1 MQGTTKAE
9 ERVPAAMPA
18 VRALAMPADT
28 NPSGDIFGGWLLA
41 QMDVAGGIVGAGQ
54 MGNGIAH
61 VFALAGYDVVM
72 SDISQEALDKA
83 VALIDKNLE
92 RQVSREKIS
101 AAEKAAALGRIT
113 TTLKL
118 SDVAQTDLVIEAATE
133 RETVK
138 QAIFEDLLPHLKP
151 HTILTSNTS
160 SISITRLASR
170 TDRPEKFMGFHFM
183 NPVPVMQLVEL
194 IRGIATDEPT
204 YKALVEVVEK
214 IGKTAASAEDFPA
227 FIVNRI
233 LMPMINEAV
242 YTLYEGVGNVKS
254 IDESL
259 KLGANHPMGPLE
271 LADFIGLDT
280 CLAIMNVLHEGLADT
295 KYRPCPL
302 LTKYVEAGWLGRK
315 TQRGFYDYRGET
327 PVPTR

>member
-1 MQGTTKAE
+1 M
-9 ERVPAAMPA
+9 
-18 VRALAMPADT
+18 
-28 NPSGDIFGGWLLA
+28 DI
-41 QMDVAGGIVGAGQ
+41 QTIGIVGAGQ

-61 VFALAGYDVVM
+61 VMALAGYVVLLTDV
-72 SDISQEALDKA
+72 SAEALQKA
-83 VALIDKNLE
+83 VDTITGNLD
-92 RQVSREKIS
+92 RQV
-101 AAEKAAALGRIT
+101 GRGKVSEADRDA
-113 TTLKL
+113 TLKRIVTTQAL
-118 SDVAQTDLVIEAATE
+118 ADLGQSDLVIEAATE

-138 QAIFEDLLPHLKP
+138 QAIFEDLIPHLKP
-151 HTILTSNTS
+151 TTILTSNTS

-194 IRGIATDEPT
+194 IRGIATDKET
-204 YKALVEVVEK
+204 FAACRAVVEK
-214 IGKTAASAEDFPA
+214 LGKTAASAEDFPA

-242 YTLYEGVGNVKS
+242 YTLYEGVGSVES
-254 IDESL
+254 IDSSL

-280 CLAIMNVLHEGLADT
+280 CLAIMNVLHDGLADT

-315 TQRGFYDYRGET
+315 SQRGFYDYRGDV

>member
-1 MQGTTKAE
+1 MNVQKIG
-9 ERVPAAMPA
+9 V
-18 VRALAMPADT
+18 
-28 NPSGDIFGGWLLA
+28 I
-41 QMDVAGGIVGAGQ
+41 GAGQ

-61 VFALAGYDVVM
+61 VMALAGYDVVM
-72 SDISQEALDKA
+72 SDISQDALDS
-83 VALIDKNLE
+83 ALELIQGNLA
-92 RQVSREKIS
+92 RQVSRGKVEEN
-101 AAEKAAALGRIT
+101 AMQAALGRISC
-113 TTLKL
+113 TLNL
-118 SDVAQTDLVIEAATE
+118 ADIGATDLVIEAATE
-133 RETVK
+133 RESIK
-138 QAIFEDLLPHLKP
+138 QAIFEDLQPHLQP

-170 TDRPEKFMGFHFM
+170 TDRPERFMGFHFM

-194 IRGIATDEPT
+194 IRGIATDEET
-204 YKALVEVVEK
+204 FKSCLDVVNRL
-214 IGKTAASAEDFPA
+214 GKTAASAEDFPA

-242 YTLYEGVGNVKS
+242 YTLYEGVGSVKS

-315 TQRGFYDYRGET
+315 TERGFYDYRGEF

>member
-1 MQGTTKAE
+1 M
-9 ERVPAAMPA
+9 
-18 VRALAMPADT
+18 
-28 NPSGDIFGGWLLA
+28 DIKTVG
-41 QMDVAGGIVGAGQ
+41 VVGAGQ

-61 VFALAGYDVVM
+61 VMALSGYDVLIT
-72 SDISQEALDKA
+72 DISEEALGKCLDL
-83 VALIDKNLE
+83 VEKNLV
-92 RQVSREKIS
+92 RQASRGKIT
-101 AAEKAAALGRIT
+101 EDDVAAALARIKT
-113 TTLKL
+113 TVQLEDLGTR
-118 SDVAQTDLVIEAATE
+118 DLVIEAATE
-133 RETVK
+133 REDIK
-138 QAIFEDLLPHLKP
+138 HKIFQSLLPHLQP

-194 IRGIATDEPT
+194 IRGIATDKDT
-204 YKALVEVVEK
+204 YDSCLAVVETL
-214 IGKTAASAEDFPA
+214 GKTAASAEDFPA

-242 YTLYEGVGNVKS
+242 YTLYEGVGNVNS
-254 IDESL
+254 IDQSM

-280 CLAIMNVLHEGLADT
+280 CLAIMNVLHDGLADT

-315 TQRGFYDYRGET
+315 TGRGFYDYRGDL

>member
-1 MQGTTKAE
+1 
-9 ERVPAAMPA
+9 
-18 VRALAMPADT
+18 LAR
-28 NPSGDIFGGWLLA
+28 
-41 QMDVAGGIVGAGQ
+41 
-54 MGNGIAH
+54 
-61 VFALAGYDVVM
+61 
-72 SDISQEALDKA
+72 IS
-83 VALIDKNLE
+83 
-92 RQVSREKIS
+92 
-101 AAEKAAALGRIT
+101 

-118 SDVAQTDLVIEAATE
+118 PEIGATDLVIEAATE
-133 RETVK
+133 RESLKT
-138 QAIFEDLLPHLKP
+138 AIFEDLVPHLQP

-170 TDRPEKFMGFHFM
+170 TDRPERFMGFHFM

-194 IRGIATDEPT
+194 IRGIATDQET
-204 YKALVEVVEK
+204 FASCLKVVENL
-214 IGKTAASAEDFPA
+214 GKTAASAEDFPA

-242 YTLYEGVGNVKS
+242 YTLYEGVGSVKS
-254 IDESL
+254 IDQSL

-280 CLAIMNVLHEGLADT
+280 CLAIMNVLHDGLADT

-315 TQRGFYDYRGET
+315 TQRGFYDYRGDE